1 MRSQLHASADNE
13 SLQADVMRFMAIIAF
28 CLIAIL
34 ALVKDTPPPD
44 IEPVVV
50 VPEPTIAEPVPEPE
64 PAAEPALAPRAP
76 SNSARGTA
84 LAASNSGAGASVAAS
99 NSGVGAAS
107 AANGRFRELHSRLGR
122 PRLKPLPQK
131 KIVASTAPSSS
142 AASNSDTG
150 LSLRFASEGDFLR
163 LISRGDVT
171 VFAYRD
177 DAIWALSRD
186 YVFRGAR
193 AAKQVYELELNTI
206 PQLVSE
212 AFLRHHPSPD
222 NFTWGVSLPRRIES
236 QIQSYVQRV
245 ESGVLLIDRY
255 GEVRHVGTS

>member
-34 ALVKDTPPPD
+34 ALVKGTPPPD

-50 VPEPTIAEPVPEPE
+50 VPEPTIAEPVAEE
-64 PAAEPALAPRAP
+64 AAPQPILAPREPNISSVGAD
-76 SNSARGTA
+76 SANNSH
-84 LAASNSGAGASVAAS
+84 
-99 NSGVGAAS
+99 VGAAS
-107 AANGRFRELHSRLGR
+107 AANGRSRKLQHSRLGR
-122 PRLKPLPQK
+122 PPLKPLPHQET
-131 KIVASTAPSSS
+131 VPQSLEPSRTPSSAPSTSPQE
-142 AASNSDTG
+142 DQG

-186 YVFRGAR
+186 YIFRGAR
-193 AAKQVYELELNTI
+193 APKQVYELELNTI